1 MVWGTPIAIY
11 LFFAGAG
18 AGAFITAITSHLYG
32 RRSFEPLLKAGI
44 IVSGPLVAIGM
55 PFLIMDL
62 GIGRREPWRII
73 NLYTNPGSVMTWG
86 AWIITLFI
94 PVALLLATFE
104 IQWSWSHAPFS
115 FFYRIWDRNRKR
127 LVFRAIVAVLS
138 LVKAIW
144 EFLLRQR
151 QTLLVI
157 GTVLAFSTAI
167 YTGLLLGVVNAVPIW
182 NNSILPMLFFVS
194 ALSSGL
200 AAAVVFAVI
209 FPSEDRKL
217 LEEHFFYLNQVHSV
231 MIVVEMIF
239 VFCWLFVAAH
249 GSDAAGMSVSRLLG
263 GDLAWLFWVGVI
275 FFGIIDPLLIYVY
288 EVVLHR
294 PLMTYGMIISD
305 SSVLLGG
312 FVLRYLALAA
322 AVPIIL
328 S

>member
-1 MVWGTPIAIY
+1 MIWGTYIAIY
-11 LFFAGAG
+11 LFLAGAG

-32 RRSFEPLLKAGI
+32 RRSFEPLLKAGV
-44 IVSGPLVAIGM
+44 IVSGPLVAMGM
-55 PFLIMDL
+55 PFLIWDL
-62 GIGRREPWRII
+62 GIGKTQPWRIV

-86 AWIITLFI
+86 AWILTMFI

-104 IQWSWSHAPFS
+104 LEVPWSKPPFRW
-115 FFYRIWDRNRKR
+115 FRWVADIVKPLWLWLRGYRNT
-127 LVFRAIVAVLS
+127 FM
-138 LVKAIW
+138 
-144 EFLLRQR
+144 
-151 QTLLVI
+151 VI

-239 VFCWLFVAAH
+239 VFCWLFITAH
-249 GSDAAGMSVSRLLG
+249 GSTAAELSVGRLLG
-263 GDLAWLFWVGVI
+263 GDLALFFWIGVI
-275 FFGIIDPLLIYVY
+275 FFGIIDPLLIYIY

-312 FVLRYLALAA
+312 FVLRYLALAS